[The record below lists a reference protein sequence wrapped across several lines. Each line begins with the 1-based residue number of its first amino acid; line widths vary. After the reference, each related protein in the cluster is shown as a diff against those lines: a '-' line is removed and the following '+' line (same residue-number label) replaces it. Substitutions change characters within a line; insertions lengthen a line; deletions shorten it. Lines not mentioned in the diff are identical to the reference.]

1 MIIYCMYIY
10 NIHIERERQTDRQT
24 DRQRNRWMQLILY
37 GRVPLPDYVAKLHDV
52 LLSSGG
58 SVCRSTEVLKGQKW
72 ICQLTSTSGFMDI
85 YD

>member
-1 MIIYCMYIY
+1 
-10 NIHIERERQTDRQT
+10 
-24 DRQRNRWMQLILY
+24 MQLILY

-72 ICQLTSTSGFMDI
+72 ICQLTSKSGFMDI